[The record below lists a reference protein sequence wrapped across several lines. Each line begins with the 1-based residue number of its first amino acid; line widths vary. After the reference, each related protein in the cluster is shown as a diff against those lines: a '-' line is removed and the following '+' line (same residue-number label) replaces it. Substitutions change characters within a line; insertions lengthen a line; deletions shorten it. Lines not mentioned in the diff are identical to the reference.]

1 MPFSVFLS
9 KILRNLCRFSWKG
22 CLSQVLVRSLTSHNF
37 FSSPEYIWLA
47 NQCSF
52 VPKTTYFFGRTKVKG
67 SCKKKIH
74 FSANKS
80 QLLEQRAVYVTGPIR
95 LKVRLNTFEQ
105 LRFTSLIILRFNPSR
120 IGLDQR
126 MSKLTLLTKN
136 VLFFRAIDF
145 WSPHAHP
152 HPPHN
157 KSSGPSPTK
166 GLVFHKYFF
175 TQGY

>member
-1 MPFSVFLS
+1 MGWVYRAVDQSKDCTFLCLKPSYFLPFSVFLS

-52 VPKTTYFFGRTKVKG
+52 VPKRTFFFGRTKVKG
-67 SCKKKIH
+67 SCKKIY

-80 QLLEQRAVYVTGPIR
+80 QLLERPAVYVTVPIR

-105 LRFTSLIILRFNPSR
+105 LCFTSLIILRFNPSR
-120 IGLDQR
+120 I
-126 MSKLTLLTKN
+126 
-136 VLFFRAIDF
+136 
-145 WSPHAHP
+145 
-152 HPPHN
+152 
-157 KSSGPSPTK
+157 
-166 GLVFHKYFF
+166 
-175 TQGY
+175 